1 MAYIRILGSGVK
13 TNPNINYAALADLSS
28 AGGSKT
34 PAKSLGTKGP
44 VTAPAGQPKAAKKAA
59 KATGASKAPIVW
71 FFICFVMTVIAAG
84 VQFGFPVVLGSMTVL
99 PSQALIL
106 LGITIT
112 FLIPTTVLA
121 FLSKTLLQRGWSL
134 ILLGV
139 AWAVTTGVTTVM
151 TFSFGS
157 YFWYV
162 PLGLGIAALLVLA
175 GFVLR
180 YFLSPSFKEA
190 LQ

>member
-13 TNPNINYAALADLSS
+13 SNPNINYAALADFSS
-28 AGGSKT
+28 AGGTKT
-34 PAKSLGTKGP
+34 PAKSLGTKGA
-44 VTAPAGQPKAAKKAA
+44 VTAPAGQPKTAKKAA
-59 KATGASKAPIVW
+59 KGTGASKAPIVW
-71 FFICFVMTVIAAG
+71 FFICFVMTVIGAG
-84 VQFGFPVVLGSMTVL
+84 VQFGFPVFLGASVL

-106 LGITIT
+106 LGITLT

-134 ILLGV
+134 ILLGA
-139 AWAVTTGVTTVM
+139 AWAVTMGVTTAM
-151 TFSFGS
+151 TFYGL
-157 YFWYV
+157 YPWYV
-162 PLGLGIAALLVLA
+162 PLGLGIAALIVVA

>member
-1 MAYIRILGSGVK
+1 MAYIRILGSGIK

-28 AGGSKT
+28 AGGTKT

-59 KATGASKAPIVW
+59 VGGRKAPIVW
-71 FFICFVMTVIAAG
+71 FMICFIMTVIAAG
-84 VQFGFPVVLGSMTVL
+84 VQFGFPLVLGSMTVL
-99 PSQALIL
+99 PSQSLIL

-121 FLSKTLLQRGWSL
+121 FLSKTLLRHGWSL
-134 ILLGV
+134 ILFGV
-139 AWAVTTGVTTVM
+139 AWAVTTGVTTIM
-151 TFSFGS
+151 TFSYGS
-157 YFWYV
+157 YYWYV
-162 PLGLGIAALLVLA
+162 PLCLGIAALLVLA

-180 YFLSPSFKEA
+180 YFLSPSFKET